1 MRRIPL
7 NVHTP
12 WALSRTRARGA
23 VVGAT
28 LAGLTVAAMAT
39 VPATAAPGKN
49 DKALTERVSLRTGGF
64 PGHDVVSSGEASTS
78 DRRLLST
85 DGRFSVFATR
95 SELVGKNNLTEMQ
108 IFQRDRLLGT
118 TTRVSDAKL
127 GRNPS
132 MSADGRFVAFTSD
145 ATNVVAGDNNANS
158 DVFVTDM
165 VAGSTT
171 RVSVNSAGGETAGR
185 YGSDRPSISA
195 NGRYVAFLSYAA
207 GMVAGDTADTY
218 QAYVHD
224 RETGTTSLA
233 SVSSSGVPAT
243 AMVETSVSVSND
255 GNRVVFESVDQNIT
269 ADAGNSDVDVFVRDL
284 AAGTTTRVSKS
295 QEWSGEGTISA
306 DGSTVAFYSRGADL
320 VAPGTDTNGAYDV
333 FVYDIASGATS
344 RVSVSSGGGQ
354 GDGVSNHPGLSA
366 DGRYV
371 VFDSVA
377 TNLVPGDTNATG
389 DVFRHDRVTGETT
402 RVSLTRTG
410 AQIAGSSTSGSISPD
425 GMHVQFEAYG
435 SDITRDPV
443 GHGTSN
449 VFVRD
454 LRDSWPAMYARV
466 KKLPKKV
473 KTKKKV
479 VLRSVDIA
487 RGEKVLLVWKP
498 KGRTKGKAIKAN
510 VTVKANKVRTRAPK
524 RAGNYVLT
532 VSYVGERLKKGT
544 VTVRK

>member
-1 MRRIPL
+1 MRRTPV
-7 NVHTP
+7 NAHT
-12 WALSRTRARGA
+12 SRTSARTRVKVV

-28 LAGLTVAAMAT
+28 AAGMTFAGMAM
-39 VPATAAPGKN
+39 VSATAAPGKN
-49 DKALTERVSLRTGGF
+49 SQPLTERVSLRTGGF
-64 PGHDVVSSGEASTS
+64 PGYDVVSSGEGSTS
-78 DRRLLST
+78 DRRLLSS

-95 SELVGKNNLTEMQ
+95 SELVGKNALTSMQ

-118 TTRVSDAKL
+118 TTQVSDAKL

-132 MSADGRFVAFTSD
+132 MSADGRYVAFTSD
-145 ATNVVAGDNNANS
+145 ATNVVPGDNNGVS

-207 GMVAGDTADTY
+207 GMTAGDLADTY

-224 RETGTTSLA
+224 RETGATSLA
-233 SVSSSGVPAT
+233 SIASSGVPAT

-269 ADAGNSDVDVFVRDL
+269 VDAGNSDVDVFVRDL

-295 QEWSGEGTISA
+295 EEWSGEGTISA

-333 FVYDIASGATS
+333 FAYDIASGATT
-344 RVSVSSGGGQ
+344 RVSVSSTGGQ

-366 DGRYV
+366 DGRFV
-371 VFDSVA
+371 VFDSDA
-377 TNLVPGDTNATG
+377 TNLVPGDTNATS
-389 DVFRHDRVTGETT
+389 DVFRHDRATGETT
-402 RVSLTRTG
+402 RVSVTRTG
-410 AQIAGSSTSGSISPD
+410 GQIAGSSTSGSISPD

-435 SDITRDPV
+435 SDVTRDVV

-454 LRDSWPAMYARV
+454 LQDSWPAMYARV

-487 RGEKVLLVWKP
+487 AGEQVQVMWKP
-498 KGRTKGKAIKAN
+498 KGKTKGKKVKKNIK
-510 VTVKANKVRTRAPK
+510 VRGNKVRTRAPK
-524 RAGNYVLT
+524 RAGKYLLT
-532 VSYVGERLKKGT
+532 VSYAGERIKKGK
-544 VTVRK
+544 VTVGR